1 MSKEQESVF
10 KEFKKANLTQ
20 FFAQNRSMLGYS
32 YPSKSLVI
40 AVHELVTNS
49 IDNCIMAGIKP
60 DILVKLE
67 YDPKYV
73 GKEDQKNHLIL
84 TVQDNGTGIPK
95 KLIPTIFSTFLQGT
109 KFRVN
114 RQTMGEQGIGA
125 TGVVLFS
132 LIETG
137 QPIFLKTGD
146 GKETIE
152 ATIKMNLETGE
163 SENKIEKTYPDTFRG
178 TLLKVHLGNV
188 LYGTGQ
194 TSVDEYLKEI
204 YLANPFTNITFI
216 NPDGVKT
223 EYKAIANNPPIP
235 VIEKYHPLGL
245 TAHDFLRLLN
255 QSKQKTVGDFIAHD
269 LQRSSPD
276 KVRELNALLKKDL
289 FKIKKENVDR
299 NLVES
304 IISAIHQVKW
314 KAPKTDS
321 LIPIGEEQLSKAID
335 ELFKPEF
342 KIVITRPPKVYR
354 GGVPFIVEIGLAWGE
369 NCGHKTDSG
378 IEPLLL
384 RFANRTPLL
393 FDQSSDVLYKAL
405 KEIDLRHYIKDT
417 TNYPLSIIA
426 NVNSTYIPYNN
437 TGKLAIDDDDDI
449 KAEFKNAMFDGLRKI
464 SVYINKKRAREILEH
479 HKSKM
484 KEYEDQLA
492 KILNEGS
499 DKYKS
504 LSEIKNYIDGI
515 INKLGSDVD
524 GE

>member
-1 MSKEQESVF
+1 MANEQENVF
-10 KEFKKANLTQ
+10 KEFRKSNITQ

-32 YPSKSLVI
+32 YPSKSLVV

-60 DILVKLE
+60 EILVKLE

-84 TVQDNGTGIPK
+84 NVKDNGTGIPK

-109 KFRVN
+109 KFRIN
-114 RQTMGEQGIGA
+114 RETMGEQGIGA

-137 QPIFLKTGD
+137 QSIFLKTGD
-146 GKETIE
+146 GKETVE
-152 ATIKMNLETGE
+152 ASIRLNLETGE
-163 SENKIEKTYPDTFRG
+163 SENKIEKAYKDAFRG

-188 LYGTGQ
+188 LYGMGQ
-194 TSVDEYLKEI
+194 TSVDEYLREI
-204 YLANPFTNITFI
+204 YLANPFTNITLI

-223 EYKAIANNPPIP
+223 EYKAIADNPPIP

-245 TAHDFLRLLN
+245 STHDFLRLLN
-255 QSKQKTVGDFIAHD
+255 QSRQKTVGDFIVHD
-269 LQRSSPD
+269 LQRSGTD
-276 KVRELNALLKKDL
+276 KVKELNGILKKDL
-289 FKIKKENVDR
+289 FKIKKENADR

-304 IISAIHQVKW
+304 IIKAIHQVKW
-314 KAPKTDS
+314 KSPKTDS
-321 LIPIGEEQLSKAID
+321 LIPIGEEELSKAID

-369 NCGHKTDSG
+369 NCGHRTDSS

-405 KEIDLRHYIKDT
+405 KEIDLRRYIKDIT
-417 TNYPLSIIA
+417 KYPLSIIA

-437 TGKLAIDDDDDI
+437 TGKLAIDDDEDI
-449 KAEFKNAMFDGLRKI
+449 KLEFKNAMFDGLRKI
-464 SVYINKKRAREILEH
+464 STYINKKRAREILEH

-484 KEYEDQLA
+484 KEYEEQLA
-492 KILNEGS
+492 MILNEGS
-499 DKYKS
+499 DEYKP
-504 LSEIKNYIDGI
+504 LKQIKSYIDGI
-515 INKLGSDVD
+515 INKLGSDID
-524 GE
+524 EQ